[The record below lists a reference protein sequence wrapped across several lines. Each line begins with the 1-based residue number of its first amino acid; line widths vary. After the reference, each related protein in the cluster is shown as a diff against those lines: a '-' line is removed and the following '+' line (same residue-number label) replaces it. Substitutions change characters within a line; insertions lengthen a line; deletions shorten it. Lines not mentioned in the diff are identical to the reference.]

1 MACTQGAAVVRLGT
15 PATFRALIG
24 IYEDHDPA
32 TWLGCIMYAARPLII
47 GAHVLQVLDGLEF
60 TYTAV
65 LPGRIKA
72 IEITGEIRV

>member
-1 MACTQGAAVVRLGT
+1 
-15 PATFRALIG
+15 
-24 IYEDHDPA
+24 
-32 TWLGCIMYAARPLII
+32 MYAARPLII